1 MLKKETFISAIQAIQ
16 KQEKL
21 TDQINRL
28 YGEMTEGMGALIL
41 GGLTTPVLV
50 SVLEDGME
58 DPYGYVSWWLYDAP
72 REDKTVSWEEDEKIV
87 TVNLADENALY
98 DYLVRCAE
106 ERQSAM

>member
-16 KQEKL
+16 KQEEL
-21 TDQINRL
+21 TDQINSL
-28 YGEMTEGMGALIL
+28 YGEMTEGIGALIL
-41 GGLTTPVLV
+41 GGLTTPMLV

-72 REDKTVSWEEDEKIV
+72 REDKTVSWEEDGKTV

-98 DYLVRCAE
+98 DYLAHCAE
-106 ERQSAM
+106 DRRSAM